1 MNKKNKAAN
10 QLPRIRYWKL
20 GQISESAKER
30 IDTLLVCGQ
39 VNDARSMASEWII
52 DIKK

>member
-10 QLPRIRYWKL
+10 QLPHIRYWKL

-30 IDTLLVCGQ
+30 IDTLLICGHE
-39 VNDARSMASEWII
+39 NDARSMAAECII
-52 DIKK
+52 DIKR